1 MQRVDLFPRYVCA
14 RSPDEKCVRLHAH
27 TLMMGCDRQPQIIQ
41 PYITCR
47 RSQQHNN
54 IQVHVIQ
61 AEADGRANKHTCM
74 HVCVCVC
81 VCVYVDV
88 TDMFT
93 TTRPLSNSA
102 RAYLDRYQR
111 AKAKK
116 PPPVAE
122 GDAADG
128 KKRIEGDEAGP
139 SGEMRDLP
147 DGYKDLVM
155 SALDSIGDHFMQPP
169 QILEL
174 VKSYA
179 TDETFHSV
187 KVTSLEK
194 LLTHLAEEN
203 VVYRV
208 KRKGYSL
215 VQKHKEP
222 PVDAGLDA
230 DDLGNDAKKPRIEDD
245 GLNVNGDI
253 ANHHCYPVDDAA
265 KAAAEADSIF
275 VQGEPMGLMGDDD
288 GSARPPKKR

>member
-1 MQRVDLFPRYVCA
+1 MGSTRSNVDLKDKWR
-14 RSPDEKCVRLHAH
+14 
-27 TLMMGCDRQPQIIQ
+27 
-41 PYITCR
+41 
-47 RSQQHNN
+47 N
-54 IQVHVIQ
+54 IQAAQ
-61 AEADGRANKHTCM
+61 ANAEGRPFPK
-74 HVCVCVC
+74 
-81 VCVYVDV
+81 
-88 TDMFT
+88 
-93 TTRPLSNSA
+93 
-102 RAYLDRYQR
+102 R

>member
-1 MQRVDLFPRYVCA
+1 MQRVDLFPRYVYA
-14 RSPDEKCVRLHAH
+14 RSPDEKMRPLARTHTDDGVRSATPDHPALHH
-27 TLMMGCDRQPQIIQ
+27 LSP
-41 PYITCR
+41 ITTT
-47 RSQQHNN
+47 QQHPSPRHPSRGGWKGK
-54 IQVHVIQ
+54 QTYMY
-61 AEADGRANKHTCM
+61 AR
-74 HVCVCVC
+74 VC